1 MNKIIRKLARWPKQW
16 PIAGAALAITVIA
29 FSPPVLAAKGGEQ
42 GPPVGGET
50 SNNLSVPGVQTTAAT
65 SIAAYWSPPTEGVL
79 GTHYSYGCDAPES
92 DGQFSYPNT
101 SCVDSLSEPTVY
113 YTAEECVDDVDPS
126 PCKGMPV
133 ERIYWQKVDVNEW
146 WADDTGISP
155 NAATVDY
162 INWGDALEAVSWNTH
177 SVIRVETQPWTSTI
191 EGFDPTIPEAMF
203 IDVPADY
210 WAESFIETLAQH
222 GVTTGCGSGDFCP
235 EDLVTRAQMAVFLE
249 RGIHGAVFVP
259 LPATGTVFG
268 DVAATDFA
276 ADFIE
281 QLAADGITSG
291 CGDGNYCPGDSVTRA
306 QMAVFLLRA
315 MYGAEYIPPSAIGV
329 FNDVGPGDFAANFI
343 EQLAADGITSG
354 CGDGNYCPGDPVTRA
369 QMAVFL
375 VSAFNLEPTTEEPTS
390 GSCAD
395 AAAAA
400 GLDPEVA
407 CKIGMQMWHV
417 SGQGITEHWGA
428 RAGDVGPFDSFNYD
442 TPYQIVK
449 STKARL
455 NLTKLAPETA
465 VCSAPGGNPGD
476 DPPVVTSW
484 NGSGWD
490 GTCQLHDEVY
500 SVETSVSGKFVF
512 GYNWRMR
519 DVDLATV
526 CGVDWQETGFW
537 RLTFYAPEGD
547 VIFDDAAAPDV
558 APPAVPVAL
567 RALPRTSFISADPV
581 ATVPEL
587 LAKLEPE
594 PVLMSAEAES
604 EDPSEDDRL
613 YRPVVDV
620 EHNLSYIDICIVADT
635 QGGGD

>member
-1 MNKIIRKLARWPKQW
+1 M
-16 PIAGAALAITVIA
+16 IA
-29 FSPPVLAAKGGEQ
+29 FSMPVLAAKGGIP
-42 GPPVGGET
+42 GPPTGGE
-50 SNNLSVPGVQTTAAT
+50 SANRLSVPGVETTATT
-65 SIAAYWSPPTEGVL
+65 SVAAFWSPPAEGVL

-101 SCVDSLSEPTVY
+101 SCVDSLTTPTVY
-113 YTAEECVDDVDPS
+113 YTAEECTDDVPPS

-146 WADDTGISP
+146 SADSTGISP
-155 NAATVDY
+155 NIATVDY
-162 INWGDALEAVSWNTH
+162 VDWGDALEAVSWKES

-191 EGFDPTIPEAMF
+191 EGFDPTVIEPVF
-203 IDVPADY
+203 GDVPFDY
-210 WAESFIETLAQH
+210 WAYTPIAILAAN
-222 GVTTGCGSGDFCP
+222 GITAGCGDNNYCA
-235 EDLVTRAQMAVFLE
+235 EDVVNRAQMAVFLE
-249 RGIHGAVFVP
+249 RGMHGSDYLPPPASGNVF
-259 LPATGTVFG
+259 L
-268 DVAATDFA
+268 DVAAGDFA
-276 ADFIE
+276 ANFIE
-281 QLAADGITSG
+281 QLHSDGITSG
-291 CGDGNYCPGDSVTRA
+291 CGNDNFCPDAEVSRA

-315 MYGAEYIPPSAIGV
+315 IHGAAYLPPPAIGL
-329 FNDVGPGDFAANFI
+329 FNDVGPGDFASNFI

-354 CGDGNYCPGDPVTRA
+354 CGDGNFCPNDPVTRA

-375 VSAFNLEPTTEEPTS
+375 VKAFNLEPTGEEPS
-390 GSCAD
+390 PSNCAD

-442 TPYQIVK
+442 TPFQIIK
-449 STKARL
+449 STKGRL
-455 NLTKLAPETA
+455 NLTKMAPESA

-490 GTCQLHDEVY
+490 GTCQIYDEVY
-500 SVETSVSGKFVF
+500 SVETSVGGKFVF

-519 DVDLATV
+519 EVELESF
-526 CGVDWQETGFW
+526 CGPAWEKTGFW
-537 RLTFYAPEGD
+537 RLTFYAPEGE
-547 VIFDDAAAPDV
+547 ILFDDATIPNV

-567 RALPRTSFISADPV
+567 RSLPRQTFIS
-581 ATVPEL
+581 
-587 LAKLEPE
+587 LEPE
-594 PVLMSAEAES
+594 AEAALPVAMSAEAES
-604 EDPSEDDRL
+604 EDPDADDRL

-620 EHNLSYIDICIVADT
+620 EHNLSYIDICIVAKSTSGELTDST
-635 QGGGD
+635 TDGHGGGSGGGAGGGGGTGSGGGGNH

>member
-1 MNKIIRKLARWPKQW
+1 MKKITSETARWPKRW
-16 PIAGAALAITVIA
+16 PIAEAALAITVIA
-29 FSPPVLAAKGGEQ
+29 FSAPVLAAKGGDP
-42 GPPVGGET
+42 GPPVGGE
-50 SNNLSVPGVQTTAAT
+50 SPNNLSVPGVQTTAT
-65 SIAAYWSPPTEGVL
+65 TTTAAYWSPPGVAEL
-79 GTHYSYGCDAPES
+79 GTHYSYGCDLPES
-92 DGQFSYPNT
+92 HEQFSYPNT
-101 SCVDSLSEPTVY
+101 SCVDSLSDPTVY
-113 YTAEECVDDVDPS
+113 YTAEECTDDVAPS

-162 INWGDALEAVSWNTH
+162 VDWGDALEAVSWNES

-191 EGFDPTIPEAMF
+191 EGYDPTIPESVF
-203 IDVPADY
+203 GDVPFDY
-210 WAESFIETLAQH
+210 WAESFIETLSQH

-249 RGIHGAVFVP
+249 RGMHGATFIP
-259 LPATGTVFG
+259 LPATGTVFD
-268 DVAATDFA
+268 DVAASDFA
-276 ADFIE
+276 ANFIE

-315 MYGAEYIPPSAIGV
+315 MHGAGYVPPPAIGV

-343 EQLAADGITSG
+343 EQLAAEGITSG
-354 CGDGNYCPGDPVTRA
+354 CGDGNYCPGDPITRA

-375 VSAFNLEPTTEEPTS
+375 VEAFNLEPTIEEPTS

-407 CKIGMQMWHV
+407 CKIGLQMWHV
-417 SGQGITEHWGA
+417 SGQGITEHWGV
-428 RAGDVGPFDSFNYD
+428 RAGDVAPFDSFNYD

-455 NLTKLAPETA
+455 NLTKLAPESA

-490 GTCQLHDEVY
+490 ATCQLYDEVY
-500 SVETSVSGKFVF
+500 SVETSVGGKFVF

-526 CGVDWQETGFW
+526 CGVDWQKTGFW

-547 VIFDDAAAPDV
+547 VIFDDAAAPNV

-567 RALPRTSFISADPV
+567 RALPRTSFIGAEP
-581 ATVPEL
+581 APEPQV
-587 LAKLEPE
+587 LAKVEPGA
-594 PVLMSAEAES
+594 VLMSSDAEG
-604 EDPSEDDRL
+604 EDPDADDRL

-620 EHNLSYIDICIVADT
+620 ENNLSYIDICIVAN
-635 QGGGD
+635 